1 MNNTSLIINS
11 SKELIG
17 DIMIPGDKSITH
29 RAIILGSLCSGKVI
43 ISNGLF
49 SEDCLKTISCFKQMG
64 VEIKTND
71 CSIEIFGKGFEVFES
86 A

>member
-29 RAIILGSLCSGKVI
+29 RAIILAVSYTHLTLPTK
-43 ISNGLF
+43 
-49 SEDCLKTISCFKQMG
+49 
-64 VEIKTND
+64 
-71 CSIEIFGKGFEVFES
+71 

>member
-49 SEDCLKTISCFKQMG
+49 SEDCLKTIYQHN
-64 VEIKTND
+64 IQQD
-71 CSIEIFGKGFEVFES
+71 CVLVLVNFYYHL
-86 A
+86 